1 MRVQTNISNPNHVD
15 FMAEDIPSTSKA
27 AAAAAAAATSITKSN
42 QELTTSPIS
51 KFDYNTNGDD
61 FWTVLWHL
69 DSTSTLRMNHMKSF
83 PTFNQV
89 PWEWKSSN
97 SDNQSFGDMPFTKL
111 LDMLSYKL
119 IRRSP
124 QLTDLLL
131 KLLAHLSPQLPEEDP
146 RKPNELLKQT
156 TTSPTTNTTG
166 TNATAQ
172 NNASGISNAK
182 TTTKS
187 PNDPTSSVNNTKI
200 ETPFYSQI
208 FSHFKI
214 LIEVLTHKCGTN
226 EGLEN
231 IARIIQNICQCSY
244 ASNVILS
251 QYLRHAILGLAEA
264 VQKEIQ
270 YLLEELEIF
279 SRENAARNITTG
291 SKSAINTMRSG
302 TSNISGLRTMQT
314 EESPTTA
321 ILGLNQG
328 LATASL
334 SSQITAIKLLMASSS
349 AQVYFLRTLKIFLSV
364 NALYLYL
371 YLLFQKMQI
380 YLM

>member
-1 MRVQTNISNPNHVD
+1 MATSLIRGQTNLSNANNVD

-27 AAAAAAAATSITKSN
+27 AVAAAAAATTTSATKTN
-42 QELTTSPIS
+42 QDLTTSNLNKIE
-51 KFDYNTNGDD
+51 YNTNGND

-69 DSTSTLRMNHMKSF
+69 DSTSHLRINHMKLF
-83 PTFNQV
+83 PTFNQT

-97 SDNQSFGDMPFTKL
+97 SDSQSFGDMPFTKL

-146 RKPNELLKQT
+146 RKSNDLIKSTTNSSTGNTMATNLTGQNNANQNNGKTTIKNTNEQT
-156 TTSPTTNTTG
+156 TTTPSCN
-166 TNATAQ
+166 
-172 NNASGISNAK
+172 SN
-182 TTTKS
+182 
-187 PNDPTSSVNNTKI
+187 KI

-214 LIEVLTHKCGTN
+214 LIEVLTHKCGTS

-279 SRENAARNITTG
+279 SKENSIRNLNTG
-291 SKSAINTMRSG
+291 SKSSINIIPTEGAASPSHI
-302 TSNISGLRTMQT
+302 TGLRTMQT
-314 EESPTTA
+314 EESP
-321 ILGLNQG
+321 ILAPSGSNQG
-328 LATASL
+328 LNSNL

-364 NALYLYL
+364 NILIN
-371 YLLFQKMQI
+371 F
-380 YLM
+380 